1 MTAEAEPRIAE
12 PDEGGRLADR
22 YVVGRVLGTG
32 ATAEVR
38 SGWDCRLERP
48 VAIKLLRPELASD
61 RAVRRRFTEEARA
74 AARLSHPNVVAVF
87 DTGDPEGDGPPY
99 IVMERLPGHTLRST
113 LESGPLPAPAVR
125 ELAAQMLSALQAGA
139 SAGLVHCDIK
149 PGNILAT
156 SDGRWKLADFGIA
169 RSTGV
174 ATADGTVAAVAGPDD
189 TVTGLVMGTPA
200 YLAPERLC
208 GEAATECSDVFALGV
223 VLYEAL
229 TGQRPYRTTDSFPW
243 STALSGRAAPPVRSI
258 RAGVDPVLAA
268 VIDRSVRLEPGL
280 RFAAAAD
287 MAAALH
293 AATSGRHIPRVVATR
308 RARRTLTGALV
319 GAGGLAASLIL
330 VTAGS
335 SVPPAPAE
343 PASTPAVQPAA
354 SVTPSSATTTV
365 PAAAQTT
372 APPET
377 TPVSADR
384 AALSPVS
391 VRVGPAGHPPKKP
404 GAPAPGTHHTRGP
417 GAHHGPS
424 GG

>member
-1 MTAEAEPRIAE
+1 MTAEAEPRIAGSVQ
-12 PDEGGRLADR
+12 GGRLSDR
-22 YVVGRVLGTG
+22 YVVGPVLGTG

-61 RAVRRRFTEEARA
+61 RAIRRRFAEEARA

-87 DTGDPEGDGPPY
+87 DTGDPDGDGPPY
-99 IVMERLPGHTLRST
+99 IVMERLPGHTLRTS
-113 LESGPLPAPAVR
+113 LESGPLPSPAVR
-125 ELAAQMLSALQAGA
+125 ELAAEMLSALQAGA

-149 PGNILAT
+149 PGNILAA

-169 RSTGV
+169 RSTGG
-174 ATADGTVAAVAGPDD
+174 ATADATVAIGAGPDD
-189 TVTGLVMGTPA
+189 TVTGMVMGTPA

-208 GEAATECSDVFALGV
+208 GQAATGSSDVFSLGV

-243 STALSGRAAPPVRSI
+243 STALSGRPAPPVRSL
-258 RAGVDPVLAA
+258 RAGVDPGLAA
-268 VIDRSVRLEPGL
+268 VIDRSVRLEPGV
-280 RFAAAAD
+280 RFAAAED
-287 MAAALH
+287 MAAALR
-293 AATSGRHIPRVVATR
+293 AGASGRHLPRVVASR

-335 SVPPAPAE
+335 SAPPAPAE

-354 SVTPSSATTTV
+354 TVTPAGAATTL
-365 PAAAQTT
+365 PAAAPTT
-372 APPET
+372 APPDT
-377 TPVSADR
+377 SPVSAVPVV
-384 AALSPVS
+384 LSPVS
-391 VRVGPAGHPPKKP
+391 VRVGPAGHPAKKAA
-404 GAPAPGTHHTRGP
+404 APASASHHTRGAGP
-417 GAHHGPS
+417 HHGPS